1 MFIISLLKQ
10 KLIDYLLHVS
20 IKEFISKRLLIVNQI
35 LLSSQENAMYFSHDK
50 LFLIISIII
59 HSLIQ

>member
-1 MFIISLLKQ
+1 MFIFLLKQ

-20 IKEFISKRLLIVNQI
+20 IKEFVLKRLLIVNQI
-35 LLSSQENAMYFSHDK
+35 LLSSQENAIYFSRDK
-50 LFLIISIII
+50 LFLISIII

>member
-1 MFIISLLKQ
+1 MFISLLKQ
-10 KLIDYLLHVS
+10 KLIDYLLYVS

-35 LLSSQENAMYFSHDK
+35 LLSSQENAIYFSRDK
-50 LFLIISIII
+50 LFLISIII

>member
-1 MFIISLLKQ
+1 MFIFLLKQ

-35 LLSSQENAMYFSHDK
+35 LLSSQENAIYFSRDK
-50 LFLIISIII
+50 LFLISIII

>member
-1 MFIISLLKQ
+1 MFIFLLKQ

-20 IKEFISKRLLIVNQI
+20 IKEFVSKRLLIVNQI
-35 LLSSQENAMYFSHDK
+35 LLSSQENAIYFSRDK
-50 LFLIISIII
+50 LFLISIII

>member
-10 KLIDYLLHVS
+10 KLIDYLLHIS
-20 IKEFISKRLLIVNQI
+20 IKELLIVDQI
-35 LLSSQENAMYFSHDK
+35 LLSSQENAIYFSHDK
-50 LFLIISIII
+50 LFLTISIII

>member
-1 MFIISLLKQ
+1 MFISLLKQ
-10 KLIDYLLHVS
+10 KLIDYLLHVR

-35 LLSSQENAMYFSHDK
+35 LLSSQENAIYFSRDK
-50 LFLIISIII
+50 LFLISIII

>member
-20 IKEFISKRLLIVNQI
+20 IKEFVSKRLLIVNQI
-35 LLSSQENAMYFSHDK
+35 LLSSQENAIYFDMINYFSPYP
-50 LFLIISIII
+50 LLSI
-59 HSLIQ
+59 H

>member
-20 IKEFISKRLLIVNQI
+20 IKEFVSKRLLIVNQI
-35 LLSSQENAMYFSHDK
+35 LLSSQENAIYFSRDK
-50 LFLIISIII
+50 LFLISIII

>member
-35 LLSSQENAMYFSHDK
+35 LLSSQENAIYFSRDK
-50 LFLIISIII
+50 LFLISIII

>member
-1 MFIISLLKQ
+1 MFISLLKQ

-20 IKEFISKRLLIVNQI
+20 IKEFVLKRLLIVNQI
-35 LLSSQENAMYFSHDK
+35 LLSSQENAIYFSRDK
-50 LFLIISIII
+50 LFLISIII

>member
-1 MFIISLLKQ
+1 MFISLLKQ

-20 IKEFISKRLLIVNQI
+20 IKEFVSKRLLIVDQI
-35 LLSSQENAMYFSHDK
+35 LLSSQENAIYFSRDK
-50 LFLIISIII
+50 LFLISIII